1 MMTVKMLHCL
11 MQKRKQLID
20 PKNPKSGMKIKFTS
34 CVSVQYCSFLPV
46 NCLQLMGFKQDG
58 CDVLVNSISH

>member
-20 PKNPKSGMKIKFTS
+20 PKNPKSGMKITFTS
-34 CVSVQYCSFLPV
+34 CVSVQYCSACELV
-46 NCLQLMGFKQDG
+46 TADG
-58 CDVLVNSISH
+58 IQAEWL